1 MRRKNDILLKS
12 AFEEAFSDL
21 LLFFFENADE
31 LFDLE
36 RGFEFMDKELAELFP
51 DLQKKGGSRFVDMLV
66 KTYLKTGAE
75 EYILVHIE
83 IQDGAIKNFPKRMFQ
98 YYYRILDRFEV
109 EVAALAVFTGK
120 QKQKQPSEYRRNFL
134 GTEITYKYNAYQIF
148 DHDEEQ
154 LVEMDNLFALVILA
168 AQKAKLS
175 DKTPEAELS
184 EQRLQIVRALINSK
198 RYDPEKIRRFLF
210 FLKTFIHIDNS
221 ELNSKFDNQ
230 VNILTGNETAMG
242 IIEAIKMITMEEGIE
257 KGMEK
262 GIQKGIVQG
271 IERGERSKTYE
282 IAKNMLLNTD
292 FDISKIAALAN
303 CSESLVE
310 EIKEGLRRESNF

>member
-51 DLQKKGGSRFVDMLV
+51 DLLKKGGSRFVDMLV

-120 QKQKQPSEYRRNFL
+120 QNQKQPSEYRRNFL

-148 DHDEEQ
+148 DHNEEQ

-168 AQKAKLS
+168 AQKATLA

-198 RYDPEKIRRFLF
+198 RYDTEKIRRFLF
-210 FLKTFIHIDNS
+210 FLKTFIHVENPEI
-221 ELNSKFDNQ
+221 NSKFDNE
-230 VNILTGNETAMG
+230 VNMLTGNETAMG

-262 GIQKGIVQG
+262 GIVQG

-282 IAKNMLLNTD
+282 IVKNMLLNTD
-292 FDISKIAALAN
+292 FDNSKIAALAN

-310 EIKEGLRRESNF
+310 EIKEDLRRKSNS